1 MKHKT
6 TIRMKKILTLLSAL
20 LALTACQDDLGLPS
34 QGGDTAD
41 GLTDIYLA
49 QPDMPVVITRAD
61 GSTDE
66 EDSRVESVILFV
78 FDNQGNLLNQEP
90 VQQSVTPVDP
100 VGPNNYPR
108 YRFRAYLP
116 SERHSLY
123 AVCNYDAPDELIS
136 FVKNKG
142 EGTTYSS
149 AQEALQA
156 YVTPAIASAEDAYK
170 GVYVMEGH
178 TEDFTGNITI
188 PVKRILSR
196 HTFTITF
203 DPVVEGDGFKLS
215 SVSLFNVPRISK
227 LVDDPD
233 YTFGDEE
240 AADADRYTNWTGDAV
255 WFDTNTTVGGTAPE
269 GYYLGTDPGD
279 YAPTGEQATDTE
291 LLDVQQGTDEEG
303 HDTYTATAHLYENRR
318 GAEPATEVDAALLID
333 ADGVGDGVGYPEDER
348 ENIRQ
353 LFKRALALGESPYNE
368 GQKGI
373 EKHPYATCLV
383 IEGLYDRADENAA
396 DARVRYFVYLGHD
409 NYGDFNVQR
418 NHNYEYDIT
427 IKAADRFDTR
437 VKTQNLAKL
446 AVTVSKENE
455 PFDAHFNVREAL
467 IYSSLDWEVYVE
479 NPDATPWLEVSTSAT
494 YIPRPLGNDLTG
506 YESNLN
512 LPNGNNDEGRVYAQ
526 YRLKGRESLKY
537 FYIHTDEY
545 VPKTNKPTD
554 NGNLKPRTGK
564 VIVKCGTGSEAIN
577 EEITVTQYPAQLV
590 EVTAWDINQAQ
601 NVTHR
606 FFVER
611 IVEEKYKNW
620 GFTHFWNLTLDNLIS
635 TGNYDG
641 LNNTRKE
648 YVSAIWGDKD
658 SQSFEYR
665 TETISDPAPLELNGR
680 QNAADWEETEEG
692 AENDDVFDPALKGDD
707 AIFNLSSSYALGYAL
722 AKNRDRNGNGRI
734 DYNEIMW
741 YLPAREQLAA
751 ICKALNGGQLKGTDY
766 EETNRYPRGSKPA
779 FSGNYWSSTPSVAD
793 KYGITTGRAY
803 YHTFSTDDGKSGIG
817 LRDQSFNVIV
827 CRDADGWT
835 GPETGG
841 GSGDVNIDPDWS
853 EEPDVNMPG
862 K

>member
-20 LALTACQDDLGLPS
+20 LALTACQDDLGLPL

-78 FDNQGNLLNQEP
+78 FGQDGNLLNEEP

-100 VGPNNYPR
+100 NPENGNPR

-116 SERHSLY
+116 KDRASLY

-142 EGTTYSS
+142 ENGQQY
-149 AQEALQA
+149 ANAKEALQA

-178 TEDFTGNITI
+178 TEDFEGDITI

-227 LVDDPD
+227 LVDDPN

-240 AADADRYTNWTGDAV
+240 DNTANRYANWMGDAV
-255 WFDTNTTVGGTAPE
+255 WFNANTTVGGTAPE

-279 YAPTGEQATDTE
+279 YATGEQTTDTE

-333 ADGVGDGVGYPEDER
+333 AAGVGDGVGYPEDER

-353 LFKRALALGESPYNE
+353 LFKRALALGESPYA
-368 GQKGI
+368 GKTDI

-545 VPKTNKPTD
+545 VPKTNNLD
-554 NGNLKPRTGK
+554 NSSLKPRTGK
-564 VIVKCGTGSEAIN
+564 VIVKCGEGDNAADPIT
-577 EEITVTQYPAQLV
+577 ITVTQYPAQLV
-590 EVTAWDINQAQ
+590 EVTAWDINQAK

-665 TETISDPAPLELNGR
+665 TKPIAEGGTIGDPAPLELNGK
-680 QNAADWEETEEG
+680 QNAADWEENSHKDSNTETTAAAISKTSTKRLPKNG
-692 AENDDVFDPALKGDD
+692 FLTKSS
-707 AIFNLSSSYALGYAL
+707 AIFTL
-722 AKNRDRNGNGRI
+722 
-734 DYNEIMW
+734 
-741 YLPAREQLAA
+741 
-751 ICKALNGGQLKGTDY
+751 
-766 EETNRYPRGSKPA
+766 
-779 FSGNYWSSTPSVAD
+779 
-793 KYGITTGRAY
+793 
-803 YHTFSTDDGKSGIG
+803 
-817 LRDQSFNVIV
+817 
-827 CRDADGWT
+827 
-835 GPETGG
+835 
-841 GSGDVNIDPDWS
+841 
-853 EEPDVNMPG
+853 
-862 K
+862 